1 MNFDELQKQ
10 WDNQSSEE
18 VKIDPNLELNQ
29 EANTIIDNVR
39 KTLKKDFFF
48 QITTFPLLL
57 STPYLFEVNN
67 QLIWWIMICYCA
79 TLFVPLYYI

>member
-57 STPYLFEVNN
+57 ST
-67 QLIWWIMICYCA
+67 LIS
-79 TLFVPLYYI
+79 